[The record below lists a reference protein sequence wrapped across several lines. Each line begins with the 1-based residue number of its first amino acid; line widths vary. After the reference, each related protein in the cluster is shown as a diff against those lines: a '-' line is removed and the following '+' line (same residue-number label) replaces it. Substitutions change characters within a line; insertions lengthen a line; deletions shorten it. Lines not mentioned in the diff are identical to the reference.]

1 MTWKYGDKVIRPGKS
16 WTDSNGT
23 QHPGN
28 WNIWSKA
35 EKDAMNI
42 KEIIEDPK
50 PDSRL
55 YFWSMSGGKVTSTA
69 KPLDDSE
76 GVVGLKTTLKNEVKK
91 QQGSL
96 LSQTDWA
103 YIRHY
108 DTGTDVPSNIETW
121 RNAIRAKAT
130 EMENAID
137 ASDDTDAIAA
147 LLMSF
152 DVDANP
158 LSKFKEAAAKTL
170 GVTILSIKE
179 IEALTPEQ
187 KTAYD
192 SDLEKINTEATS
204 KRDIEMKKYP
214 FLSVWPELG
223 E

>member
-1 MTWKYGDKVIRPGKS
+1 MTWKYGDKVIRPGRS

-28 WNIWSKA
+28 WHVWSKD

-42 KEIIEDPK
+42 TEVIDDRP

-55 YFWSMSGGKVTSTA
+55 YMWSQNNNGKITSTA

-76 GVVGLKTTLKNEVKK
+76 GVVGVKTTLKNEVKK

-108 DTGTDVPSNIETW
+108 DAGTDVPANIETW

-137 ASDDTDAIAA
+137 AAVNTDAIAA
-147 LLMSF
+147 LF
-152 DVDANP
+152 
-158 LSKFKEAAAKTL
+158 
-170 GVTILSIKE
+170 VTWDKDGNKSGIL
-179 IEALTPEQ
+179 
-187 KTAYD
+187 YD
-192 SDLEKINTEATS
+192 
-204 KRDIEMKKYP
+204 
-214 FLSVWPELG
+214 WPELG